1 MLDQGLRRMNIVMRE
16 SKFNSIQSDLS
27 EYQEVFLC
35 LLRHVADGRTTHGPF
50 LHLVVSLQVACYVIN
65 TRFSIL
71 DFLLQYVAAQQS
83 FIPEAFIRIGNE
95 KPATSP

>member
-1 MLDQGLRRMNIVMRE
+1 MMRE
-16 SKFNSIQSDLS
+16 SKFNSIQFDLS

-50 LHLVVSLQVACYVIN
+50 LHLVIGLQEACYVIN

-71 DFLLQYVAAQQS
+71 DFPLQYVAAQQP
-83 FIPEAFIRIGNE
+83 FIPEASIRTHRQRTASH
-95 KPATSP
+95 KPLG